1 MTAIV
6 PYKNRKL
13 RVVEAA
19 ASILDALVC
28 RKAGEAIG
36 RCAQVDVG
44 AAQESAGVGDG
55 SVVDFLEAL
64 RYCCAEFAVYLSSEI
79 AGCGIAIA
87 CLDVNEDVN
96 GGCAADGEGT
106 SRCAESSCWYC

>member
-6 PYKNRKL
+6 PHKNCKL
-13 RVVEAA
+13 RVVEAT

-28 RKAGEAIG
+28 GKAGEAVG
-36 RCAQVDVG
+36 RCAKVDVG

-64 RYCCAEFAVYLSSEI
+64 R
-79 AGCGIAIA
+79 
-87 CLDVNEDVN
+87 
-96 GGCAADGEGT
+96 
-106 SRCAESSCWYC
+106 